1 MTMEFEIDVAAKNIN
16 AGKGTADDA
25 LVILEAYQHGLIAM
39 DGEIIPGHSFD
50 FTEKTYEIIKQALL
64 KAANTKED

>member
-25 LVILEAYQHGLIAM
+25 LVILEAYQYGWIDM
-39 DGEIIPGHSFD
+39 DGDTRPGHSFD

-64 KAANTKED
+64 KAANIKED

>member
-1 MTMEFEIDVAAKNIN
+1 MTMEFEIDVAAKNID

-25 LVILEAYQHGLIAM
+25 LIILEAYQHGWIGM
-39 DGEIIPGHSFD
+39 DGDIVPGHSFD

>member
-1 MTMEFEIDVAAKNIN
+1 MTREFEIDVAAKNIK

-25 LVILEAYQHGLIAM
+25 LVILEAYQHGWIAM
-39 DGEIIPGHSFD
+39 DGDIIPGHGFD
-50 FTEKTYEIIKQALL
+50 LTEKTYEIIKQALL

>member
-25 LVILEAYQHGLIAM
+25 LHGWIDM
-39 DGEIIPGHSFD
+39 DGDTRPGHSFD

-64 KAANTKED
+64 KAANIKED